1 MHVGRFTLEKVKKD
15 AGLPALPSVLTY
27 LAGFRGNQKS
37 QVCDFFTFQ
46 RNIFHDVNSLFID
59 S

>member
-1 MHVGRFTLEKVKKD
+1 M
-15 AGLPALPSVLTY
+15 PALHSVLTY

-46 RNIFHDVNSLFID
+46 RNTFHDVNSLFID
-59 S
+59 G